1 MMVRSE
7 AGGRPQTPWAQKPAK
22 ELGSPPVTVS
32 VIPNS
37 RQGLM
42 SPHSQGREMDKLQNC
57 APVFVGIDVA
67 KDRLDV
73 HVLPADAAF
82 AVPRDDDGLSKLVE
96 RLTPL
101 APALIVLEAT
111 GGFETVVTAAL
122 AGAGLPVVVVN
133 PRQIRDFA
141 RAMGRLAKTDR
152 LDAEAIAHFADRV
165 RPPIRPLPDEDRIA
179 LAELVNRRRQLIT
192 MITAET
198 NRRARVTARK
208 LARRIERHLAWLQ
221 AELTEIETDIDGQVR
236 RMPAWQAAADLL
248 TSVPGVGPVLCRVLL
263 AEMPELGSIERRK
276 IAALAGVAPMNCDS
290 GQRRGQRMIRGGRS
304 GVRAALYMAA
314 LVASRHNPPIRALYQ
329 RLLARGSAKK
339 AALVAC
345 MHKLLTILNAILRSG
360 QPWRDTQ
367 AQPTI

>member
-1 MMVRSE
+1 
-7 AGGRPQTPWAQKPAK
+7 
-22 ELGSPPVTVS
+22 
-32 VIPNS
+32 
-37 RQGLM
+37 
-42 SPHSQGREMDKLQNC
+42 MDKLQDR
-57 APVFVGIDVA
+57 AAIFVGIDVA

-73 HVLPADAAF
+73 HVLPTGEAF
-82 AVPRDDDGLSKLVE
+82 GVPRDDDGLIKLVE

-111 GGFETVVTAAL
+111 GGFETVVTAAV

-152 LDAEAIAHFADRV
+152 LDAEAIAHFAERM
-165 RPPIRPLPDEDRIA
+165 RPPIRPLPDQDRIA
-179 LAELVNRRRQLIT
+179 LGELVDRRRQIIA

-198 NRRARVTARK
+198 NRRRRVTAPK

-263 AEMPELGSIERRK
+263 AELPELGTIERRK
-276 IAALAGVAPMNCDS
+276 IAALAGVAPMNRDS
-290 GQRRGQRMIRGGRS
+290 GQTRGRRMIRGGRS
-304 GVRAALYMAA
+304 GVRVALYMAA
-314 LVASRHNPPIRALYQ
+314 LVASRHNPAIRGLYQ
-329 RLLARGSAKK
+329 RLLTRGAAKK

-345 MHKLLTILNAILRSG
+345 MRKLLTMLNAILRSG
-360 QPWRDTQ
+360 KPWRDAE